1 MKQQHYITP
10 LLILLASLTACEHS
24 DMAIQEADD
33 YDYITFAA
41 SPERIVSRTNGYE
54 AYNPMQHPSTMGVFG
69 YYDINQYEALTQTV
83 ETPNP
88 IYDNDL
94 TTYNATS
101 KTWSS
106 ANTKRWNDYKGA
118 KTFDF
123 FACMPH
129 TAATTVTR
137 TATGVYTLSM
147 PYAMPDNAPFIQD
160 TRQAPIICALPEHK
174 EGTSADGKQFTF
186 ERVVKMQFDQSL
198 IGYRLLFQ
206 LDNRMAAIRQFH
218 IKSVTLSGNIA
229 IGGTLN
235 RTYTLTNG
243 SWTAAKIQWTNLN
256 RQTFAT
262 PYTLTAE
269 ASQEVKTDNYTQWGD
284 DFYMIP
290 DTQFEPTINVTYD
303 VEFTAEGGST
313 IVTRKGVTSS
323 IVLNKRNFSTLTAG
337 IPAMI
342 YPIRILIQPR
352 YLYVLADDDAY
363 TGHLLIE

>member
-1 MKQQHYITP
+1 M
-10 LLILLASLTACEHS
+10 LASLTACEHS
-24 DMAIQEADD
+24 NMAIQEADD

-41 SPERIVSRTNGYE
+41 STERIVSRTNGYE
-54 AYNPMQHPSTMGVFG
+54 AYDPMQHPSTMGVFG
-69 YYDINQYEALTQTV
+69 YYDINQYEALAQTV

-88 IYDNDL
+88 IYDNNL
-94 TTYNATS
+94 TTYKADS

-106 ANTKRWNDYKGA
+106 TDTKRWNDYKGA

-129 TAATTVTR
+129 TIGTTLTR
-137 TATGVYTLSM
+137 TTTGAYTLSM
-147 PYAMPDNAPFIQD
+147 PYTIPDNAPFIQD

-206 LDNRMAAIRQFH
+206 LDSRMGALRQFR
-218 IKSVTLSGNIA
+218 IKRVTISGNIA
-229 IGGTLN
+229 IGGTLT
-235 RTYTLTNG
+235 RAYTLANG
-243 SWTAAKIQWTNLN
+243 SWTAAKLQWTGLN
-256 RQTFAT
+256 RQSFAT
-262 PYTLTAE
+262 TAFSIPSE
-269 ASQEVKTDNYTQWGD
+269 TEKEVKTNSYTQWGD
-284 DFYMIP
+284 DFYMLP

-303 VEFTAEGGST
+303 VEFTAENGST
-313 IVTRKGVTSS
+313 VVTRKGVTSS
-323 IVLNKRNFSTLTAG
+323 IVLNKKNFSTLTAG
-337 IPAMI
+337 TPAMI

-352 YLYVLADDDAY
+352 YLYVLADEDAY